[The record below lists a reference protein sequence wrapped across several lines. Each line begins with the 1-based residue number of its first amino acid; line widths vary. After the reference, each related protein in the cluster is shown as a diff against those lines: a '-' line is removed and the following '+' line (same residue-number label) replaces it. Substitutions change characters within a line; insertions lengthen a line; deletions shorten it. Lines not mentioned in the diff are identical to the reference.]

1 MRILQ
6 LISKET
12 MPQKLTFQSPYLS
25 IQSLNSVEL
34 PDFALVTGVNGSG
47 KSHLLMAISSE
58 SIKSD
63 AVSQTSEVSIFTWDT
78 LVPKDQNEAKP
89 GDLSEIGTLLNQQLG
104 KFAISNKNERLEIA
118 NIDGGEQSVTLA
130 EFFEIAKKDNGEN
143 KENIVSK
150 IKEIMASNI
159 PGGRTSERY
168 ERALLYINSL
178 DPGAILKHARA
189 LLGENSTARHNAM
202 LALDMVTPK
211 GFEQELNR
219 VFQRYRD
226 LENGNTIAKARDL
239 PDRIIEIEEP
249 APWDFLNEL
258 FEKGNIAF
266 RVSPPDYVAVNSSV
280 RVTLKKNGTDAEIG
294 FNNLSSGERIFIS
307 FAIALYN
314 TEGAKT
320 KAVFPKLL
328 LLDEIDATLHP
339 SMVKYVLR
347 VIKETLVTKLGIKVI
362 LTTHSPTTVALVDD
376 AEVYEMDN
384 QAGQLKRVGRSRALS
399 LLTEAIPTLAIDY
412 DARVLVVTE
421 DESDAKLWNELYT
434 GLRGHLSSEKSLS
447 FMGSGVKTEKGNTTG
462 GGCARVRAIT
472 KSMTNSGM
480 SRVVGLVDWDAKNT
494 SIQGDCVHVLC
505 EGERYAIENLLLDPV
520 LCIFLMCKLHSDKA
534 VRDGFMKESEGF
546 RSLDRWSEAEW
557 QSKVSIFCA
566 KVLPEDNLSSV
577 VKIRYSNGSTL
588 NIPKAYL
595 RHQGHPLEKKVVA
608 AYPCFKA
615 HSGSGKLL
623 IEIARLITVKDVG
636 GWYPESITKT
646 MEDLVSLVTPD
657 NVTNM
662 A

>member
-6 LISKET
+6 PISKEA
-12 MPQKLTFQSPYLS
+12 MSQKLTFQSPYLS
-25 IQSLNSVEL
+25 IRSLEDVEL

-47 KSHLLMAISSE
+47 KSHLLMAISSA
-58 SIKSD
+58 SVKSD
-63 AVSQTSEVSIFTWDT
+63 AVTQTSEVSIFTWDT

-89 GDLSEIGTLLNQQLG
+89 GDLSEIGTLINQQLG
-104 KFAISNKNERLEIA
+104 NFASPNKTRHIDIA
-118 NIDGGEQSVTLA
+118 NIGGGEQSVTCAQLI
-130 EFFEIAKKDNGEN
+130 EIAAKDDGAN
-143 KENIVSK
+143 KEKIVSTIKQIMKPK
-150 IKEIMASNI
+150 IS
-159 PGGRTSERY
+159 GRDAAERSQ
-168 ERALLYINSL
+168 RALLYINSL
-178 DPGAILKHARA
+178 DSDAILKHARA
-189 LLGENSTARHNAM
+189 LLGEDSTARHNAM

-258 FEKGNIAF
+258 FEKGNIEF
-266 RVSPPDYVAVNSSV
+266 RVSAPDFVAVNSSV

-294 FNNLSSGERIFIS
+294 FSNLSSGERIFIS

-384 QAGQLKRVGRSRALS
+384 QAGQLRRVGRSRALS

-421 DESDAKLWNELYT
+421 DESDAKLWNDLYT
-434 GLRGHLSSEKSLS
+434 GLRGYLSSEKSLS
-447 FMGSGVKTEKGNTTG
+447 FMGSGVKSESGKTVG

-472 KSMTNSGM
+472 KSMTSSGM
-480 SRVVGLVDWDAKNT
+480 SRVAGLVDWDAQNT
-494 SIQGDCVHVLC
+494 SLQGDNVHVLC

-520 LCIFLMCKLHSDKA
+520 LCIFLMCKLHSGKA
-534 VRDGFMKESEGF
+534 VSDGLMKEGEGF
-546 RSLDRWSEAEW
+546 RSLDRWSEADW
-557 QSKVSIFCA
+557 QSKVSKFCA
-566 KVLPEDNLSSV
+566 KVLPDNDLSSV
-577 VKIRYSNGSTL
+577 DNIRYSNGSTL
-588 NIPKAYL
+588 DIPQAYL
-595 RHQGHPLEKKVVA
+595 RHQGHSLEKKVVE
-608 AYPCFKA
+608 AYPCFNA

-623 IEIARLITVKDVG
+623 IEIVKLITVRDVG
-636 GWYPESITKT
+636 SWYPESITNT
-646 MEDLVSLVTPD
+646 MEDLISLVTPD
-657 NVTNM
+657 NGASM